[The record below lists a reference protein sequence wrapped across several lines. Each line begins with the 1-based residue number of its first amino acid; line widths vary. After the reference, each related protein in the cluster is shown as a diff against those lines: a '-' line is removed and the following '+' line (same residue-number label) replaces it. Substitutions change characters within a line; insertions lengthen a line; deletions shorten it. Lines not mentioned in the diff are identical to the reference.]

1 MARVWIED
9 RADHTAYTQAVAN
22 ARQAGRTPPG
32 RYRVRWYG
40 PDGKPKMKTVQR
52 KVDAEA
58 ERTRIESRLGDGS
71 YRDPSAGRAR
81 LAEVAESWLAAQ
93 AHLKRSTH
101 NRYRNVLDVH
111 VLPRWGST
119 PLNSVR
125 YDDVAEWLADLLS
138 GEATGGRKLSARSVR
153 KAYVVLSRVLG
164 FAVKAHRIAF
174 NPAAGVPLPKVAPTD
189 HVYLDEV
196 QVEALAEAVGE
207 YGLFIRLL
215 AYTGLRWGEASALKV
230 GRVDLGARR
239 AYIAEA
245 YADDGG
251 KLYLDTPKN
260 HERRSVPLPRFL
272 VDDLT
277 TYVAERSPDEL
288 LFTAPHGGPLRIRN
302 FRQRFFDP
310 AVGAADLGHLHL
322 TPHKLRHTA
331 ASIAIASG
339 ADVNVVQTMLGHKS
353 ATLTLDVYGHL
364 FPDRLDEV
372 SKKMHKRRAM
382 ILAKAQAKAAKAEL
396 KAKKAAEELAA
407 LTEEDALPA

>member
-1 MARVWIED
+1 MA
-9 RADHTAYTQAVAN
+9 Q
-22 ARQAGRTPPG
+22 
-32 RYRVRWYG
+32 
-40 PDGKPKMKTVQR
+40 
-52 KVDAEA
+52 
-58 ERTRIESRLGDGS
+58 
-71 YRDPSAGRAR
+71 
-81 LAEVAESWLAAQ
+81 
-93 AHLKRSTH
+93 
-101 NRYRNVLDVH
+101 
-111 VLPRWGST
+111 
-119 PLNSVR
+119 
-125 YDDVAEWLADLLS
+125 WLADLLS
-138 GEATGGRKLSARSVR
+138 GEATEGRKLSPRSVR

-196 QVEALAEAVGE
+196 QVEALAEAAGE

-277 TYVAERSPDEL
+277 AYVAEHAPDEL

-310 AVGAADLGHLHL
+310 AVGAADLGHLQL

-372 SKKMHKRRAM
+372 SKKMHKRRNM
-382 ILAKAQAKAAKAEL
+382 ILAKAQAKAAKAER
-396 KAKKAAEELAA
+396 KARKAAEELAA
-407 LTEEDALPA
+407 LTEENALPP